1 MAATHTDVFIVA
13 AARTPVGTL
22 NGALSSLPAH
32 DLGATV
38 IKNVLDRAKIPPEKV
53 SEVLMGQVLT
63 AGAGQNP
70 ARQAAMKAGIPKE
83 IPSTGVNMLCGSG
96 LRTVVMGYQAI
107 RNGDA
112 TVVVAGGQESMS
124 QVNGLILTSAY

>member
-1 MAATHTDVFIVA
+1 MAATHTGVFIVA

-38 IKNVLDRAKIPPEKV
+38 IKNVLDRAKIPPENV

-124 QVNGLILTSAY
+124 QVCGLILTSAY